1 MAYVYIHK
9 RKDTNEVFYVG
20 IGQNKNR
27 AFEKTRRNPFWKRI
41 TKITDFDVHIIEE
54 NLSWKEACEREKY
67 WISFYGR
74 RNINTGSLVNLTDG
88 GDGTLGRIVSE
99 ETRNKMRRPI
109 SEEHK
114 RKIGLASKG
123 RNVGRKH
130 TEEARKKMSNASKGR
145 NVGRKHTEEAR
156 KKMSNALKG
165 KTSWMKGK
173 TQTEETKKKI
183 SDSLK
188 KNPVSYWKGKTRSE
202 ETKEKIRETFRLK
215 NLRNS

>member
-27 AFEKTRRNPFWKRI
+27 AFEKNRRNPFWKRI

-130 TEEARKKMSNASKGR
+130 TEEARKKMSNS
-145 NVGRKHTEEAR
+145 
-156 KKMSNALKG
+156 LKG